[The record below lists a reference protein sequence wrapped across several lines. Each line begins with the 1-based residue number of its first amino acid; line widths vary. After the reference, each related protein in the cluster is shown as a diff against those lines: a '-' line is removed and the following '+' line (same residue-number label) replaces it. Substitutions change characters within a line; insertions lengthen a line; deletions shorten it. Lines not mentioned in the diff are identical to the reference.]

1 MGNYQNLK
9 EEAKNI
15 FAALPYPAW
24 KRMGYVDYKE
34 PVIPTKEVFPIVE
47 AEISLLEVEDFEKS
61 AGLKAE
67 EFLEGFKD
75 KKYGVD
81 PKFVKFAECFAN
93 YSKVYHLQKNQVV
106 DKPIRLQFDL
116 SDFET
121 LSDQHLIYAEKG
133 AEATIVLEYSAK
145 DNLAEDASQFHIG
158 LIKVIAKE
166 NANIKVFVVQNLPKS
181 KVHIYNAVAQ
191 CHRDAK
197 VSFYS
202 VSFGADVVASD
213 YRSFLEGDNSSAEI
227 KAIYTGQEKNR
238 LDLSYNIQHYGV
250 MTDSNI
256 EVNGALSGNV
266 KKVFRGDLYF
276 HRGSRAST
284 GREAEFVILL
294 DENVRCDSIPALFCD
309 EDDVSGEHAAN
320 AGSIDENK
328 LFYLM
333 NRGLSEIEA
342 KKLIIRASFSGVM
355 DELPLED
362 ITLKLEKELEGKLLH
377 V

>member
-1 MGNYQNLK
+1 MGNYKKLR
-9 EEAKNI
+9 EEARQV
-15 FAALPYPAW
+15 FDALPYPTW
-24 KRMGYVDYKE
+24 KRMGYTEYNE
-34 PVIPTKEVFPIVE
+34 PVISAKEVTPLVDSALE
-47 AEISLLEVEDFEKS
+47 LL
-61 AGLKAE
+61 GIE
-67 EFLEGFKD
+67 EFEAAKESKAQEFWVNFSD

-81 PKFVKFAECFAN
+81 PKFVKFAECFAD
-93 YSKVYHLQKNQVV
+93 YTRVYYLGKNEVV
-106 DKPIRLQFDL
+106 DTPIRLQFDL
-116 SDFET
+116 SNYDT
-121 LSDQHLIYAEKG
+121 MCDQHLIYAEKG
-133 AEATIVLEYSAK
+133 AEATIVLEYTAK
-145 DNLAEDASQFHIG
+145 DNLVADASQFHIG
-158 LIKVIAKE
+158 LVKVIAKE
-166 NANIKVFVVQNLPKS
+166 NANVKVFVVQTLPKS
-181 KVHIYNAVAQ
+181 KVHIYNAVAECQ
-191 CHRDAK
+191 RDAK

-202 VSFGADVVASD
+202 ASFGGDVVASD
-213 YRSFLEGDNSSAEI
+213 YRSFLEGDNSASNIE
-227 KAIYTGQEKNR
+227 AIYIGQDQNR

-256 EVNGALSGNV
+256 EVNGALSGSV

-294 DENVRCDSIPALFCD
+294 DEKVRCDSIPALFCD

-342 KKLIIRASFSGVM
+342 KKLIIRASFSGVI
-355 DELPLED
+355 DQLPIEE
-362 ITLKLEKELEGKLLH
+362 IAERLEKELEGKLLH